1 LGSGKRLL
9 DRKPLQCSPLRFSAR
24 KSLRALNSFHQFF
37 VVP

>member
-1 LGSGKRLL
+1 VLRSLWK
-9 DRKPLQCSPLRFSAR
+9 SPLRFSAR